1 VLIFLVV
8 FATFAAVTAGVL
20 SGLRVLTA
28 ESAVSQRLRTLMPG
42 GNATVGAHARKQQRS
57 SMRVLK
63 KALAVLGQYSVGGSE
78 DSLTHTLSVAG
89 MRARSAAIVF
99 LGVRT
104 AVSFGPAL
112 LIIVTRVSA
121 GEPLGKSLASAALA
135 WFAGHIVVNLWLR
148 VRARKRSRAILNAL
162 PDTLDLMIICL
173 EAGLGLNATIT
184 RVGQERASLNDP
196 LGQEFSLISL
206 ELRNGRSREEALRA
220 LSDRNGVDDLRSLT
234 ALVIQSD
241 KLGASMARTLRV
253 HADLLRTRRR
263 QRAEEAARKLPIKML
278 FPLALFI
285 LPPLFT
291 VTVGPAVLQ
300 IAAVLGG
307 LGKH

>member
-1 VLIFLVV
+1 MLILLVLLGTFTAVAAMVV
-8 FATFAAVTAGVL
+8 
-20 SGLRVLTA
+20 SGFYVMTA
-28 ESAVSQRLRTLMPG
+28 ESAVARRLRMLAPSG
-42 GNATVGAHARKQQRS
+42 DAAEVKPRDERRRV
-57 SMRVLK
+57 SMRALK
-63 KALAVLGQYSVGGSE
+63 KVLAVLGQYSIGGSE
-78 DSLTHTLSVAG
+78 DSLAHTLSVAG
-89 MRARSAAIVF
+89 MRNRSASILF
-99 LGVRT
+99 LGTRT
-104 AVSFGPAL
+104 LFSVGPAL
-112 LIIVTRVSA
+112 LIIVSRVSA
-121 GEPLGKSLASAALA
+121 GQPLAGSLGAAAGA
-135 WFAGHIVVNLWLR
+135 WMCGHIAVNMWLK

-162 PDTLDLMIICL
+162 PDSLDLMIICL

-184 RVGQERASLNDP
+184 RVGQERSSLNDP
-196 LGQEFSLISL
+196 LGQEFSLMSL

-241 KLGASMARTLRV
+241 RLGASMAKTLRV

-300 IAAVLGG
+300 IVTVLGG
-307 LGKH
+307 LGKN